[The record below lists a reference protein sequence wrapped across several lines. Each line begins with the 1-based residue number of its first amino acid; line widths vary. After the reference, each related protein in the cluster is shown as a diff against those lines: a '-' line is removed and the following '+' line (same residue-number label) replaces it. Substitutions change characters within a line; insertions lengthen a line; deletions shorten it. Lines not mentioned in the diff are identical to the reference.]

1 MEMKFELTLKQ
12 LRDNKACVNGYN
24 KVVSALKG
32 IEYDCDK
39 ETYIRFK
46 HDEPIS
52 LISILETNGFND
64 ALWCLRCNREWD
76 RDSRLFAVWCARQ
89 VQHLM
94 IDERSINALD
104 VAERFA
110 NGNATQEELAAA
122 RDAAWAAA
130 RASAWAAARGAAW
143 DAARDAAWASARDAA
158 RHAARGA
165 TWDAAWGAARADAWD
180 AAWHAAWGAAM
191 DAARGAAWGATW
203 DAAMTAAMDAA
214 RDAARHAAWGAT
226 WDAALD
232 AQKEMF
238 IKMCKGESPWQSI

>member
-1 MEMKFELTLKQ
+1 MKFELTLKQ

-130 RASAWAAARGAAW
+130 RAAAWAAARHAAW
-143 DAARDAAWASARDAA
+143 DAARDAAWVAARDAA
-158 RHAARGA
+158 R
-165 TWDAAWGAARADAWD
+165 DAAWVAARDAARDAAWD
-180 AAWHAAWGAAM
+180 AAWHAAWHAA
-191 DAARGAAWGATW
+191 W
-203 DAAMTAAMDAA
+203 DAA
-214 RDAARHAAWGAT
+214 W
-226 WDAALD
+226 D